1 MIRATIGTTNLGFR
15 SSKRSESLVKP
26 TRFRLGGLF
35 TNHAVNPAEIW
46 KIQEIECY
54 KNGKPHTDCL
64 KGSVE
69 WCMVHGGDLR
79 LLPGAQTLKEEL
91 RIRYE
96 GKTTYEG
103 DDSWYFPY
111 TDLTVLGRCV
121 G

>member
-1 MIRATIGTTNLGFR
+1 
-15 SSKRSESLVKP
+15 
-26 TRFRLGGLF
+26 
-35 TNHAVNPAEIW
+35 
-46 KIQEIECY
+46 
-54 KNGKPHTDCL
+54 
-64 KGSVE
+64 
-69 WCMVHGGDLR
+69 MVHGGDLR
-79 LLPGAQTLKEEL
+79 LLPEAQTLKEEL